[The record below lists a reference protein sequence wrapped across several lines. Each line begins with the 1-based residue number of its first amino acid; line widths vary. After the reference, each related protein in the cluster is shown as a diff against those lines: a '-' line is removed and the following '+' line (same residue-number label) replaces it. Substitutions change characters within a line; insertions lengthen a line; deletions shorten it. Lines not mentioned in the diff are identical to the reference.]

1 MKVLI
6 VHAHPEPQS
15 FTTSMLHRAASTLE
29 AQGHTVTV
37 SDLYAMQWNPVASA
51 ADFGVRK
58 NPDYLVYAL
67 EQRENVAAHAIAPDI
82 AAELDKLAACDLLIL
97 SFPLFWCS
105 VPAIMKGWID
115 RVLVSGKVYGGVRFY
130 DRGGMRGKRALLA
143 YTCGGRDYMFGADG
157 VHGEMDLMLRHML
170 RGTLGYA
177 GFGVLPSFV
186 GYHVPYIGDAER
198 AAVLDRYDAY
208 LTQLDALAPMAFP
221 TLDDFDGD
229 MRPRD
234 RAPQEAVQG

>member
-15 FTTSMLHRAASTLE
+15 FTTSMLHCAVRTLE
-29 AQGHTVTV
+29 AQGHEVMV
-37 SDLYAMQWNPVASA
+37 SDLYAMNWNPVASA
-51 ADFGVRK
+51 ADFGARR
-58 NPDYLVYAL
+58 NADYLVYAL
-67 EQRENVAAHAIAPDI
+67 EQRENVAANAIAPDI
-82 AAELDKLAACDLLIL
+82 AAELEKLIACDLVIF

-115 RVLVSGKVYGGVRFY
+115 RVMVSGKVYGGVRFY

-143 YTCGGRDYMFGADG
+143 CTCGGRDFMFGPEG

-177 GFGVLPSFV
+177 GFEVLPSFV
-186 GYHVPYIGDAER
+186 GYHVPYVSNEER
-198 AAVLDRYDAY
+198 VAILERYADY
-208 LTQLDALAPMAFP
+208 LTKLDQLQPLAFP
-221 TLDDFDGD
+221 TLDDFDPE
-229 MRPRD
+229 MRPRARVEQLSEQD
-234 RAPQEAVQG
+234 